1 MSGKNSRARRK
12 LAVKTARDFVYGK
25 DVDETLKGFDERQMR
40 IYNKYIPHFQNVY
53 NYCESMINDMGG

>member
-25 DVDETLKGFDERQMR
+25 DVAETLNGFDERQIR
-40 IYNKYIPHFQNVY
+40 IYNKYIQHFQNVH
-53 NYCESMINDMGG
+53 NYCERMIEDMGG